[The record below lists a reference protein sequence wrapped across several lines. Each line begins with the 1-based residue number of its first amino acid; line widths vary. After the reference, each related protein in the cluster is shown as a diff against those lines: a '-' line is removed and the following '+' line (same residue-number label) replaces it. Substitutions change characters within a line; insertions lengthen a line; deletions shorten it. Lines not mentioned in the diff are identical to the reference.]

1 MEWEGVPPSQLGLST
16 QTPPNLPDVPP
27 QGSRVLVQPQEGR
40 STEDSV
46 TRDWEGDPQLLTG
59 SEKPLRVP

>member
-16 QTPPNLPDVPP
+16 QTYPPKCPL
-27 QGSRVLVQPQEGR
+27 QGSRVLAQPQEGR
-40 STEDSV
+40 STEDSM

-59 SEKPLRVP
+59 SEKPLHVP